1 MILNLLEKVLKE
13 TGSTPNKFTIGM
25 GKLVRKARHEAGL
38 SQAELAKQIYVR
50 QASISEIENGKR
62 EVSSS
67 ELVYLSYA
75 LNKPILYFFPDEFVS
90 NEEIN
95 DMAPLVQ
102 ELVIQAKRLSDE
114 DLRRIIAQTRALG
127 DLKPGV

>member
-38 SQAELAKQIYVR
+38 SQTELAKQIYVR

-67 ELVYLSYA
+67 ELVYLSFA
-75 LNKPILYFFPDEFVS
+75 LNKPILYFFPNEYIKGRSSDELK
-90 NEEIN
+90 
-95 DMAPLVQ
+95 PLIQ
-102 ELVIQAKRLSDE
+102 ELIIQANRLSHE
-114 DLRRIIAQTRALG
+114 DLKKVITQTKALA
-127 DLKPGV
+127 DYD